1 MQPRLGGVDLLV
13 RHAVHDLVDFR
24 EGAIDRLEHLQ
35 RLLLHD
41 VERAKDALVGNRA
54 DVAVA
59 DPAGISE

>member
-41 VERAKDALVGNRA
+41 V
-54 DVAVA
+54 
-59 DPAGISE
+59 